1 MLNTPTSVDSLPRL
15 RRFTSSQT
23 QLSSFAYLGHDEGP
37 GDNRSQETKDTK
49 DETNAKESAGT
60 PRPSS
65 KHATK
70 EKEDEQEEERK
81 KAEHVQSKG
90 ETRSSEVLCQPLS
103 DIKRPASSRV
113 KAEPQDRRDLLEV
126 PLSGLN
132 CQGGGPSQEVIG
144 KGEVE
149 GDAGGDD
156 QKICCGFFFKV
167 NGSKRIIS
175 RIACIFII
183 SSTIQI
189 TLNIIC
195 YTPCKKGK
203 DMCLVVTATK

>member
-37 GDNRSQETKDTK
+37 GGNKSQEAKDTK
-49 DETNAKESAGT
+49 DETKAKESAGT
-60 PRPSS
+60 PQPSG
-65 KHATK
+65 KQATK
-70 EKEDEQEEERK
+70 EKEDEQQEERK
-81 KAEHVQSKG
+81 KAEHAQSKG
-90 ETRSSEVLCQPLS
+90 EVAQTRSSEVLCQPVS
-103 DIKRPASSRV
+103 EIKRPASSRV

-132 CQGGGPSQEVIG
+132 RQGGRPSQEVMG

-156 QKICCGFFFKV
+156 QKLCCGFFFKV

-175 RIACIFII
+175 RIACIFIM
-183 SSTIQI
+183 SSTIHV

-195 YTPCKKGK
+195 YTPSKN
-203 DMCLVVTATK
+203 